1 MLKMIKIKDS
11 SDEENAKFAMEALD
25 VVLPE
30 DGSET
35 ITVSSLDGCPFLQAG
50 TCWHFAPKSDLKEDR
65 PKERQRRFRTCCGS
79 DSTPPTRSGGNSNQ
93 ETGSYDGAN
102 ALFKAKP
109 YEAYGESA
117 GKDVLYDVV
126 VATPTLEVG
135 IDMDNVTDVLTHKA
149 IRNIAS
155 YRQKVGR
162 RSKEFTDVS
171 TSTLISRRPGD
182 FQHYRISLS
191 PHHKRK
197 WSNLSRWQRPTE
209 P

>member
-1 MLKMIKIKDS
+1 MS
-11 SDEENAKFAMEALD
+11 VFA
-25 VVLPE
+25 
-30 DGSET
+30 
-35 ITVSSLDGCPFLQAG
+35 AG
-50 TCWHFAPKSDLKEDR
+50 TCWYFSPSDAKEDR
-65 PKERQRRFRTCCGS
+65 PQGKQSHSRTCCGS
-79 DSTPPTRSGGNSNQ
+79 DNTPPTRSGGNSNQ

-162 RSKEFTDVS
+162 AGRKEFTDVS

-182 FQHYRISLS
+182 FQHYRS
-191 PHHKRK
+191 PYRLITKKMVNRY
-197 WSNLSRWQRPTE
+197 RWRRQTE